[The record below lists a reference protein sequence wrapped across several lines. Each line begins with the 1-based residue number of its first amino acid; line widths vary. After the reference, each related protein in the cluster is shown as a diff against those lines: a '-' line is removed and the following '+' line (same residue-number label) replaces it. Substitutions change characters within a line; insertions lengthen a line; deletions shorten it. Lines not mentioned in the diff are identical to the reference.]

1 MNFLARLEK
10 RSRLLWILIGFVL
23 IAGVGVLDFLTG
35 YEFAFSFFYLFPISL
50 ISWLT
55 GRRPGIAAALAS
67 ALVWL
72 VTDVA
77 AGNLYSQR
85 FIYVWNTLI
94 VFGSFVVVVLLLTAL
109 KKSLE
114 YQRELAQTDYLTGAL
129 NSRSLFDLLQI
140 EIYRSRR
147 YKHPFS
153 IAYIDID
160 DFKAVNDQLGH
171 ITGDHVLRVLVDEIR
186 RHMRTTDVIA
196 RLGGDEFVL
205 LLPETNQ
212 ESAQVVLSRIQ
223 ADILTAM
230 QQFNWPVTLSI
241 GALTCIE
248 AAQTTDEIVRKVD
261 DLMYSVKHGS
271 KNGIKF
277 STYVG

>member
-10 RSRLLWILIGFVL
+10 RSRLFWILIGFVL

-129 NSRSLFDLLQI
+129 NSRFLFDLLQI
-140 EIYRSRR
+140 EIDRSRR

-248 AAQTTDEIVRKVD
+248 AAQTTDEIVRMVD

-277 STYVG
+277 STYAP